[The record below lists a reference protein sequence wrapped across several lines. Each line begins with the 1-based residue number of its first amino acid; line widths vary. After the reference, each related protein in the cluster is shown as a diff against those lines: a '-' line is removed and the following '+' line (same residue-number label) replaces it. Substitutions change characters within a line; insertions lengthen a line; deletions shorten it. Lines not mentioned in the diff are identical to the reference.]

1 VLLSARIVKLPAS
14 ACANNAALIFQRGNF
29 MTMRVLVTGASRGIG
44 RAICLRLASQGAQ
57 IAACGSAHA
66 DELDAVMAE
75 AVKRGGRLVPLLG
88 NLADPDAPA
97 RLVEQAVAVL
107 GGLDAVVSNAGVSRP
122 STLAKLAIEDW
133 DYLFAVNTR
142 APWLLAKAAYPAL
155 RDSRGSFVAVASMS
169 GVQPYPGMGAYS
181 PSKAALLML
190 VRTLAQ
196 EWAGDGIRVNAVSP
210 GLIHTSL
217 TAKVYADAPT
227 KTARE
232 ALVPLHR
239 IGDADA
245 DIAGVVSFLI
255 ASDAGYITGQNILA
269 DGGLMDIAHGLI
281 PGRPATER

>member
-1 VLLSARIVKLPAS
+1 
-14 ACANNAALIFQRGNF
+14 

-44 RAICLRLASQGAQ
+44 RAICLRLASQGTQ

-66 DELDAVMAE
+66 DELDAVIAE
-75 AVKRGGRLVPLLG
+75 AAQHGGRVLPLLG
-88 NLADPDAPA
+88 DLADPATPA
-97 RLVEQAVAVL
+97 SLVDQAVAAF

-122 STLAKLAIEDW
+122 STLAKLEVEDW
-133 DYLFAVNTR
+133 DYLFAVNAR

-155 RDSRGSFVAVASMS
+155 RESRGSLVAVASMS

-196 EWAGDGIRVNAVSP
+196 EWAADGIRVNAVSP

-227 KTARE
+227 KAARE
-232 ALVPLHR
+232 ALVPLHH
-239 IGDADA
+239 IGDPDA
-245 DIAGVVSFLI
+245 DIAGIISFLI
-255 ASDAGYITGQNILA
+255 APDAGYITGQNILA
-269 DGGLMDIAHGLI
+269 DGGLMDTVHGLI
-281 PGRPATER
+281 PGRPATERQAP

>member
-1 VLLSARIVKLPAS
+1 
-14 ACANNAALIFQRGNF
+14 
-29 MTMRVLVTGASRGIG
+29 MTSQRVLVTGASRGIG

-57 IAACGSAHA
+57 VVACGSAHA
-66 DELDAVMAE
+66 AELDAIISDAT
-75 AVKRGGRLVPLLG
+75 KLGGRVVPLLG
-88 NLADPDAPA
+88 NLADPATPA
-97 RLVEQAVAVL
+97 SLVEQAMSAL

-122 STLAKLAIEDW
+122 STLAKLSIDDW

-142 APWLLAKAAYPAL
+142 APWLLAKAACPAL
-155 RDSRGSFVAVASMS
+155 RASRGSMVCVASMS

-196 EWAGDGIRVNAVSP
+196 EWAVDGIRVNAVSP

-227 KTARE
+227 KAARE

-239 IGDADA
+239 IGDPDA
-245 DIAGVVSFLI
+245 DIAGIVAFLI
-255 ASDAGYITGQNILA
+255 ASEAGYITGQNILA

>member
-1 VLLSARIVKLPAS
+1 
-14 ACANNAALIFQRGNF
+14 

-44 RAICLRLASQGAQ
+44 RSICLRLASQGAE
-57 IAACGSAHA
+57 IAACGAAHA
-66 DELDAVMAE
+66 DELDAVIAE
-75 AVKRGGRLVPLLG
+75 AAKQGGRVVPLLG
-88 NLADPDAPA
+88 NLAAPATPA
-97 RLVEQAVAVL
+97 RLVEQAVAAF

-122 STLAKLAIEDW
+122 SSLAQLEIEDW

-155 RDSRGSFVAVASMS
+155 RESRGSFVSVASMS

-196 EWAGDGIRVNAVSP
+196 EWAADGIRLNAVSP

-227 KTARE
+227 KAARE

-239 IGDADA
+239 IGDPDA
-245 DIAGVVSFLI
+245 DIAGIVSFLI
-255 ASDAGYITGQNILA
+255 APDAGYITGQNILA
-269 DGGLMDIAHGLI
+269 DGGLMDTVHGLI
-281 PGRPATER
+281 PGRPASERSQP

>member
-1 VLLSARIVKLPAS
+1 
-14 ACANNAALIFQRGNF
+14 
-29 MTMRVLVTGASRGIG
+29 MTMRVLVSGASRGIG
-44 RAICLRLASQGAQ
+44 KAICLRLARLGAQ

-66 DELDAVMAE
+66 DELE
-75 AVKRGGRLVPLLG
+75 AVITEAAQHGGRVVPLLG
-88 NLADPDAPA
+88 NLADPTTPA
-97 RLVEQAVAVL
+97 SLVEQALSAF

-133 DYLFAVNTR
+133 DHLFAVNTR

-155 RDSRGSFVAVASMS
+155 RASRGSFVSVASMS

-210 GLIHTSL
+210 GLVHTSL

-227 KTARE
+227 KAARE

-239 IGDADA
+239 IGDPDA
-245 DIAGVVSFLI
+245 DIAGIVAFLI
-255 ASDAGYITGQNILA
+255 SPEAGYITGQNILA